1 MSLLDL
7 SKATVTCGGTAFL
20 LYSFPVAAQIV
31 TIGVVSLLWLSY
43 AYKAVI
49 RWRNR

>member
-20 LYSFPVAAQIV
+20 LYSFPIAAQIV
-31 TIGVVSLLWLSY
+31 TIGVISLLWLSY
-43 AYKAVI
+43 AYKAWG
-49 RWRNR
+49 RLKNR